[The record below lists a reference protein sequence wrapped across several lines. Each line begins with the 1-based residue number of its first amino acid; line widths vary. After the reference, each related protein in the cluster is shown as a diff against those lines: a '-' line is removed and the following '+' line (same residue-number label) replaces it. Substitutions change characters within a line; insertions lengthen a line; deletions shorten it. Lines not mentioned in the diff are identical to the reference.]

1 MVTTS
6 NMRKPTRFTTKLA
19 VMIILLSIVS
29 IVVPMLLTIHMLLNN
44 GLNRQI
50 QNSPII
56 HDDDWQRQRERDA
69 IIHQCV
75 AMPECKK
82 DWNWTEPCTF
92 YERGTGPIPV
102 VLMSLGRSGSSIT
115 WSTMSALTGERN
127 IAFERTGQT
136 MEKTEQFFSCLEK
149 CPLAHP
155 NWTIQSLCHIQRRR
169 PDVTIKSGIAG
180 FQWKP

>member
-1 MVTTS
+1 M
-6 NMRKPTRFTTKLA
+6 RFTTKLA
-19 VMIILLSIVS
+19 VMIILLSTVS
-29 IVVPMLLTIHMLLNN
+29 TLVPMLLTIHVLLNN
-44 GLNRQI
+44 GLDYQI
-50 QNSPII
+50 QNSPNIQ
-56 HDDDWQRQRERDA
+56 HLQRGDGDWQQQRERDA

-82 DWNWTEPCTF
+82 DWHWTEPCAF
-92 YERGTGPIPV
+92 YERGRGPIPV

-127 IAFERTGQT
+127 IAYERTGQT
-136 MEKTEQFFSCLEK
+136 MEKTEQFFACLEK
-149 CPLAHP
+149 CPLAYH

-169 PDVTIKSGIAG
+169 RDVTIKSGIAG

>member
-1 MVTTS
+1 M
-6 NMRKPTRFTTKLA
+6 RFTSKLA
-19 VMIILLSIVS
+19 VMLVLLSVVS
-29 IVVPMLLTIHMLLNN
+29 MVVPMFLTIQMLLLNN
-44 GLNRQI
+44 DNDLNNRQF
-50 QNSPII
+50 QNPPSQ
-56 HDDDWQRQRERDA
+56 HQQGGDANWQLHRERDA
-69 IIHQCV
+69 IIHQCI

-102 VLMSLGRSGSSIT
+102 VLMALGRSGSSIT

-127 IAFERTGQT
+127 VAYERTGQT
-136 MEKTEQFFSCLEK
+136 IEKTENFFACLEK
-149 CPLAHP
+149 CPLAYH

-169 PDVTIKSGIAG
+169 PDVTINSGIAG